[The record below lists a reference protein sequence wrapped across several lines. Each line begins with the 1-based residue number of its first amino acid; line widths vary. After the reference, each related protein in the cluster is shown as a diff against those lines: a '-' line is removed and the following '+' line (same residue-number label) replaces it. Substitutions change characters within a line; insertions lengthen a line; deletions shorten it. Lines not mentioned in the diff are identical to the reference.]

1 MTHQSGVPQYFR
13 RPPAAIDVQ
22 VASRLPAVRVR
33 TFELR
38 LIALVLAACWAVAAG
53 VVLIAYRPGGPI
65 DVAVGVAALLPAVV
79 ALAGVVWPPLAR
91 GERAFAAM
99 ICLAAGSLL
108 LLVPSIADVTGQLGG
123 RGVQTLLPSGEAAY
137 PWILALVATSL
148 FSGFGIAR
156 RRLGEAAMRRR
167 RLVRGIALAT
177 LLAAASGLVFTAV
190 AMANELALRD
200 RVAASSR
207 FGPTIAADREPPEC
221 DGPMGI
227 GPAARLGVHLE
238 GSLDGRSLGTIELA
252 GERSASDVRWLAY
265 VATNREL
272 GLHGAASIGN
282 DAWLRD
288 PVAGWHRATPVEVR
302 DATLDVNAFRAA
314 LSPEARAAA
323 ESRGVGLIEGARA
336 RQCRIAIDGPTFRA
350 AFPQVAWLIGDA
362 DLAHWRGQLDYWVF
376 VDGEIGRIAGSVNGD
391 AADIREGALQATIRV
406 DMTATDRE
414 AQVQIAPPGP

>member
-1 MTHQSGVPQYFR
+1 MTRQSGVPRYLR
-13 RPPAAIDVQ
+13 LLPAAIDVR
-22 VASRLPAVRVR
+22 VTSRLPAVRVR

-53 VVLIAYRPGGPI
+53 VVLVAYRPGGPI

-79 ALAGVVWPPLAR
+79 ALAGVLWPPLAR

-99 ICLAAGSLL
+99 VCLAAGSLL
-108 LLVPSIADVTGQLGG
+108 VLVPSIADVTGQLGG

-137 PWILALVATSL
+137 PWILALLGTSL

-177 LLAAASGLVFTAV
+177 LLAAGSGLVFTAV
-190 AMANELALRD
+190 AMGNELALRD
-200 RVAASSR
+200 RVASSSR
-207 FGPTIAADREPPEC
+207 FGPTDATREPPEC

-238 GSLDGRSLGTIELA
+238 GSIDGRSLGTIELA
-252 GERSASDVRWLAY
+252 GERSVSDVRWLAY

-272 GLHGAASIGN
+272 GLQGAASIGD

-288 PVAGWHRATPVEVR
+288 PIAGWHRATPADVR
-302 DATLDVNAFRAA
+302 DATLDVNAFRVA

-350 AFPQVAWLIGDA
+350 AFAQVAWLVGDA

-391 AADIREGALQATIRV
+391 ATDIREGALQATIRI
-406 DMTATDRE
+406 DMTATDRD
-414 AQVQIAPPGP
+414 APVRITPPGP

>member
-1 MTHQSGVPQYFR
+1 
-13 RPPAAIDVQ
+13 
-22 VASRLPAVRVR
+22 VRVR

-53 VVLIAYRPGGPI
+53 VVLVAYRPGGPI

-91 GERAFAAM
+91 GDRAFASM
-99 ICLAAGSLL
+99 VCLAAASLL
-108 LLVPSIADVTGQLGG
+108 VLVPSIADVTGQLGG

-137 PWILALVATSL
+137 PWVLALLGTSL

-167 RLVRGIALAT
+167 RLVRGVTLAT
-177 LLAAASGLVFTAV
+177 ILAAGSGLAFTAV
-190 AMANELALRD
+190 AMGNELALRD
-200 RVAASSR
+200 RVASSSR
-207 FGPTIAADREPPEC
+207 FGPTDTVREPPDC

-227 GPAARLGVHLE
+227 GPVARLGVHLE
-238 GSLDGRSLGTIELA
+238 GSIDGRSLGTIDLA

-265 VATNREL
+265 VATTREL

-282 DAWLRD
+282 NAWLRG
-288 PVAGWHRATPVEVR
+288 PATGWIRAIPAEVR
-302 DATLDVNAFRAA
+302 DATLDVMAFRVA

-350 AFPQVAWLIGDA
+350 AFPQVEWLVGDA

-376 VDGEIGRIAGSVNGD
+376 VDGQIGRIAGSVNGD

-406 DMTATDRE
+406 DMSATDRD
-414 AQVQIAPPGP
+414 ADIQITPPAP